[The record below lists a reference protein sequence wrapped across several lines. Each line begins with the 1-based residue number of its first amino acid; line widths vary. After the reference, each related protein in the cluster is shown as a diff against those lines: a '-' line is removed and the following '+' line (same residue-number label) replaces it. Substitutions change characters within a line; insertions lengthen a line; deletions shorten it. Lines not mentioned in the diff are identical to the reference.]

1 MSWVEL
7 RRTNDL
13 AAASTGRTQNQ
24 EWTFSV
30 LLSVGVP
37 FRVAFDTLYKIIV
50 DENRGTLGTAD
61 SSTHLSN
68 IDTLVSILESFLN
81 GVRSGR
87 LQERHINR
95 LDLTSAIER
104 VKTQLQSIPEDISLL
119 ESRIFAIEQD
129 MMRLI

>member
-37 FRVAFDTLYKIIV
+37 FRVAFDTLYNIIV

-119 ESRIFAIEQD
+119 ESRIFAVEQD